1 LTHRERTSSFNVD
14 SRQTQP
20 MAKHLR
26 LSDLARLSNPEK
38 AEAVCE
44 LAHSALCG
52 PNGEMKVIEARIRD
66 FERRSEMTS
75 GAMERLLVAGAIQET
90 AEIALRPLG

>member
-1 LTHRERTSSFNVD
+1 
-14 SRQTQP
+14 

-38 AEAVCE
+38 AEAGRE

-66 FERRSEMTS
+66 VGFQKVGTP
-75 GAMERLLVAGAIQET
+75 GA
-90 AEIALRPLG
+90 